1 MNFFKKI
8 ILLFLTYFFLTTLL
22 IADGKIVFLDL
33 DYLLSNSVKG
43 KIILSELEKINQQN
57 INEFNIDKSNL
68 KKIDDEIKQ
77 IQNIASPDELKKKID
92 FFRDEIK
99 IFEEKKINKI
109 NIYNETKDRKL
120 NKFLNEV
127 TPIVKKFM
135 EQNSIELLFDKKNI
149 FISNSDLDITQEILF
164 LIDKK

>member
-8 ILLFLTYFFLTTLL
+8 ILLFLTYFFLTTSL

-120 NKFLNEV
+120 NKFLNDV

-149 FISNSDLDITQEILF
+149 FISNSDRDITQEILS

>member
-57 INEFNIDKSNL
+57 INEFDIDKSNL